1 MFSGIIAGI
10 IMIVV
15 GASGG
20 IYSAITIS
28 SEMAAKSLD
37 DVYTAIISSD
47 ASGLAQ
53 YTYTAPFSQH
63 ETIMITIA
71 VLSALAVIGGIH
83 VILCTIG
90 SKQAR
95 ELSSN

>member
-1 MFSGIIAGI
+1 MSSGIIAGI
-10 IMIVV
+10 IMIIVGVV
-15 GASGG
+15 GD

-28 SEMAAKSLD
+28 SEIASKSLD
-37 DVYTAIISSD
+37 DIYTAIISGD

-53 YTYTAPFSQH
+53 YTYTGPYSQH

-71 VLSALAVIGGIH
+71 VLSALLIIGGLH

-90 SKQAR
+90 SKRAN
-95 ELSSN
+95 EFASN